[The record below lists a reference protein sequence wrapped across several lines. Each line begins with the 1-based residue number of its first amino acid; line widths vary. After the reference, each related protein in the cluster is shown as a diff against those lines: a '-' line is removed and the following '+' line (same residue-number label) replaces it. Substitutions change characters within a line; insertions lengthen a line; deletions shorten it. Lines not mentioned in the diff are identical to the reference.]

1 MTYWHLYN
9 PIVRQAIQS
18 MCSSEGK
25 RVISTFIAP
34 RIFIGYAATQAFALS
49 VASLFKRRRAFIV
62 TDPHIKV
69 LAFSV
74 EKILKSLDIATK
86 VWDKVVPEP
95 PTSSF
100 KPCAEAMEEFG
111 TDLIVAVGGGS
122 VIDTAKVA
130 WVLYERPDV
139 DFRLID
145 PLKPLGLRRKAL
157 LAAIPTTSGTGS
169 EVTSVAVITDESF
182 KPPRKFAVIHPELVP
197 DFAVIDP
204 RFVVGMPKKLTLCTA
219 LDALAHAV
227 DCYLTHASFELTEA
241 LAVKAIKII
250 LRWLPRVLKR
260 PDDVE
265 ARLRMHLAATLAGL
279 AFSNGGIGLT
289 HSLGHALGKVFG
301 IHHGYAVG
309 VFIPYIIKFYSE
321 VSDKYLEL
329 AEELGLDMH
338 DYSSALG
345 HLIGTFTTFFKEVGA
360 PLTLKELG
368 ISEEALKSKLDV
380 LAEYA
385 FEDPCTL
392 FSPRPISTEE
402 IKQLFLDAMYGRL
415 GDWGD

>member
-1 MTYWHLYN
+1 MSYWHLYN
-9 PIVRQAIQS
+9 PIVRQTIQS
-18 MCSSEGK
+18 MCSPES
-25 RVISTFIAP
+25 RRILSTFVAP
-34 RIFIGYAATQAFALS
+34 RIFVGYAATQAFASSAAPL
-49 VASLFKRRRAFIV
+49 LKRRRAFIV
-62 TDPHIKV
+62 TDPHIKA
-69 LAFSV
+69 LALGV
-74 EKILKSLDIATK
+74 EKILQSLNFTTK

-95 PTSSF
+95 PTSSL

-169 EVTSVAVITDESF
+169 EATSAAVITDETF
-182 KPPRKFAVIHPELVP
+182 KPPRKFAVTHPELVP
-197 DFAVIDP
+197 DIAVIDP
-204 RFVVGMPKKLTLCTA
+204 RFVVGMPKKLTLGTA
-219 LDALAHAV
+219 LDALAHAA
-227 DCYLTHASFELTEA
+227 DCYLTHTSFELTDA

-250 LRWLPRVLKR
+250 LRWLPRVLEH

-301 IHHGYAVG
+301 VHHGYAVG

-329 AEELGLDMH
+329 AEELGLNV
-338 DYSSALG
+338 YGRSSVLS
-345 HLIGTFTTFFKEVGA
+345 HLIGSFTTFFKEVGA

-380 LAEYA
+380 LAKYA

-392 FSPRPISTEE
+392 YSPRPVSTEV

-415 GDWGD
+415 GG